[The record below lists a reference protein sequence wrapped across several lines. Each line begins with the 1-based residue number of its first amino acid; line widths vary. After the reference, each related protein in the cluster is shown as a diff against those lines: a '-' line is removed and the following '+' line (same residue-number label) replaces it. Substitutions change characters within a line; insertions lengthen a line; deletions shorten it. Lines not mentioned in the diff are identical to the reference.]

1 MLTRIRLIVAVWCL
15 AAFVL
20 TNSYS
25 TILISYVTSPDW
37 KPLIHS
43 ITDIPKTPRL
53 RVVVEEKMGADN
65 ILSVKQLNRNL
76 NKLSSHFVWF
86 FQEASSGIFR
96 DFGDMLRHDPS
107 LRCPKPEQCLDK
119 VKSGSYVYIQVSL
132 LTYFVLNVTS
142 HVTSTGFRL
151 LACRSITSTTTLW
164 KPENVPW
171 CWAKKDF
178 YFTTLLTPCL
188 KRAL

>member
-43 ITDIPKTPRL
+43 ITDIPKIPRL
-53 RVVVEEKMGADN
+53 RVVVDEKMGADN

-76 NKLSSHFVWF
+76 NK
-86 FQEASSGIFR
+86 
-96 DFGDMLRHDPS
+96 
-107 LRCPKPEQCLDK
+107 
-119 VKSGSYVYIQVSL
+119 
-132 LTYFVLNVTS
+132 
-142 HVTSTGFRL
+142 
-151 LACRSITSTTTLW
+151 
-164 KPENVPW
+164 
-171 CWAKKDF
+171 
-178 YFTTLLTPCL
+178 
-188 KRAL
+188 